1 MASDKVKILTDGNFD
16 EQHITVPSIY
26 FWDDFWA
33 PWCGPCRLIAPS
45 VDALA
50 SEFEGRATV
59 AKMNVDENPNVPAR
73 FRVLGIPTLLLF
85 KDGELA
91 ETVVGLRPKDEL
103 AGLLNRHAPVA
114 VADAKPA

>member
-16 EQHITVPSIY
+16 EQIKQGVTLV
-26 FWDDFWA
+26 DFWA

-91 ETVVGLRPKDEL
+91 ETIVGLRPKDEL
-103 AGLLNRHAPVA
+103 AGLLNRHVPVA

>member
-1 MASDKVKILTDGNFD
+1 MASDKVMILTDGNF
-16 EQHITVPSIY
+16 EQEIKQGVTLV
-26 FWDDFWA
+26 DFWA

-50 SEFEGRATV
+50 SEFEGRAKV
-59 AKMNVDENPNVPAR
+59 AKMNVDENPLVPAK
-73 FRVLGIPTLLLF
+73 FRILGIPTLLLF

-91 ETVVGLRPKDEL
+91 ETIVGLRPKDEL
-103 AGLLNRHAPVA
+103 AGLLSRHAPVA